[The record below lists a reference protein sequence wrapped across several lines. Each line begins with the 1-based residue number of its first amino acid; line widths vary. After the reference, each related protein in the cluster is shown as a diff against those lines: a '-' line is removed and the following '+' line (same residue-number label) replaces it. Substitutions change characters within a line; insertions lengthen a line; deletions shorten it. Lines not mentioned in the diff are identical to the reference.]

1 MTFESRPAG
10 VAVTVVDDEP
20 VAQDVLVRAARSW
33 DYQCQ
38 SAGTAE
44 QALELLQQQLT
55 PIVVTDLLMPG
66 RGGVWLVREIR
77 HRWPQVGVI
86 VLTAGHDADGAQE
99 CLQAGAHHY
108 FFKPIK
114 LDEFRHVLETTWRTF
129 QFQQADRLYRDQLER
144 DVRRQTK
151 RVRHTFL
158 SAIDSLVRTM
168 EERDAYTAG
177 HSMRVRHFALA
188 LASVVGLDSRRRKF
202 LSLAAKLHDI
212 GKVGVP
218 EAILNKPAA
227 LSLDEESVIRDHP
240 VIGERILTPVI
251 RNRDVLSA
259 VRGHHE
265 RFDGKGYPDGLR
277 GDQIPLL
284 ARLIAI
290 PDCFDALTTS
300 RAYRA
305 ALPVSQ
311 ALSILREGAGTQFEP
326 ELVRAFLQVA
336 PQTAGRRFPL
346 WMRSCGHFK
355 NGVAHQQ
362 IAATRAVPGMVRI
375 QAQTTRPATPQRTAF
390 QRCKVVVAPTMEPV
404 IVCVVLTGTLRKMVR
419 TRVAAAPPSAQKPST
434 GRNRLSFCPI
444 VFTIRQPPNKVP
456 MPIAR

>member
-10 VAVTVVDDEP
+10 LAVTVVDDEP

-44 QALELLQQQLT
+44 QALELLEHQLT

-66 RGGVWLVREIR
+66 RGGIWLVREVR
-77 HRWPQVGVI
+77 RRWPQIGVI
-86 VLTAGHDADGAQE
+86 VLTAGHDPESAQE

-129 QFQQADRLYRDQLER
+129 QFQQADQLYRDQLER
-144 DVRRQTK
+144 DVRRQTR
-151 RVRHTFL
+151 RVRRTFL

-177 HSMRVRHFALA
+177 HSVRVRHFSLA
-188 LASVVGLDSRRRKF
+188 LASAIGLDPRRRKL

-212 GKVGVP
+212 GKAGVP
-218 EAILNKPAA
+218 EAILHKPAA
-227 LSLDEESVIRDHP
+227 LSSEEMRVIRDHP
-240 VIGERILTPVI
+240 VIGERILTPII
-251 RNRDVLSA
+251 RNAEVLSA

-265 RFDGKGYPDGLR
+265 RFDGKGYPDGLS

-284 ARLIAI
+284 ARLISI

-305 ALPVSQ
+305 ALPVAQ
-311 ALSILREGAGTQFEP
+311 ALAIIRAGAGTQFEP

-336 PQTAGRRFPL
+336 PKLPVGDFR
-346 WMRSCGHFK
+346 CG
-355 NGVAHQQ
+355 
-362 IAATRAVPGMVRI
+362 
-375 QAQTTRPATPQRTAF
+375 
-390 QRCKVVVAPTMEPV
+390 
-404 IVCVVLTGTLRKMVR
+404 
-419 TRVAAAPPSAQKPST
+419 
-434 GRNRLSFCPI
+434 
-444 VFTIRQPPNKVP
+444 
-456 MPIAR
+456 